1 MANAQNQVITDQ
13 AANEALLAELLGSVG
28 DDLGDD
34 GSSNEIIESLLVGE
48 IGDIAAGGS
57 VELDAELL
65 DTVEADAARTSDMMD
80 MYATQPVQK
89 ASSDEVPPSTTSEL
103 AVAPKK
109 KRSGGKKKEVA
120 PAAAEAEPIE
130 AAASEP
136 AVPKAPRATS
146 VTHNPGDLLLA
157 KLGEKADDWLVF
169 DTNASLEQIQVD
181 KACFIDR
188 MNNRDAIAD
197 KVREKIN
204 MFMVWMVK
212 GGTLNEVLKRAI
224 TVLHQDGQLTSGDKG
239 NLQLNLLSKPYSVGT
254 ARSQANQMFMA
265 LPELQL
271 TIKERGRMVPNP
283 NSPLLIGAYAALGL
297 E

>member
-34 GSSNEIIESLLVGE
+34 GRSNEIIESLLVGE

-169 DTNASLEQIQVD
+169 DSNASLEQIQVD

-297 E
+297 A